1 MRRIVPQ
8 ASTKSRE
15 GPTRLI
21 GSPEARVGIL
31 AEGLLAIEEAP
42 HRHVLPPLAF
52 ITAMASAGKSRV
64 RRAVERNL
72 SEARLFKRF

>member
-1 MRRIVPQ
+1 
-8 ASTKSRE
+8 
-15 GPTRLI
+15 
-21 GSPEARVGIL
+21 L